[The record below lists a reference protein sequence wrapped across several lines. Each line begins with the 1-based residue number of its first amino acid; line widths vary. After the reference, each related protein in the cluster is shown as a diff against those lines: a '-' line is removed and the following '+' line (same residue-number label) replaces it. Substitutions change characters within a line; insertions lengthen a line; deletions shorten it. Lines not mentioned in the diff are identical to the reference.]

1 MALSTGPSIETGGLM
16 ARTFASLHERDYAWY
31 FVGNLAFF
39 LAMQMNI
46 IVRGYLAYDLTDSA
60 TALGM
65 VSIAFA
71 LPMMVVAP
79 IAGVVSD
86 RVNKKYLL
94 MVTQSC
100 SGLVNL
106 LIAVLVLT
114 GLIEFWH
121 LVGAALLTGTIMSM
135 VMPARQAV
143 IPQLVPQH
151 LMMNAISLQMGGM
164 NLTRIIGPALGGL
177 LIAPLGVGGVY
188 VVTVALFV
196 LGVASILPLP
206 GHGMVSMEGRE
217 PKRFTEDLIGGFQ
230 FIGRNPLFRL
240 LITAALVMP
249 LFAFPVQQI
258 LPVLA
263 EDVFGGVFADHAIAL
278 GLMMSATGVGGLIGA
293 IFSATISEYPHKGR
307 MMMIGA
313 ASMTLCFAAFGA
325 AALWLPIPASFSLA
339 IALLVLGN
347 IGAMAFQVTNN
358 TVIQARVP
366 EEFRGRVM
374 SVMMMSFGTM
384 PLGVVPVTLAADAWG
399 APAAIIAAQVV
410 GLAVVGVIF
419 GISGQLRGLQMEG
432 MERTELSPAQAA
444 RLVAEGQI
452 SAEEGA
458 RLSGRSFETSKSGAP
473 APAGAPRGRD
483 DRGQAAG

>member
-1 MALSTGPSIETGGLM
+1 
-16 ARTFASLHERDYAWY
+16 
-31 FVGNLAFF
+31 V
-39 LAMQMNI
+39 
-46 IVRGYLAYDLTDSA
+46 
-60 TALGM
+60 
-65 VSIAFA
+65 
-71 LPMMVVAP
+71 
-79 IAGVVSD
+79 
-86 RVNKKYLL
+86 
-94 MVTQSC
+94 
-100 SGLVNL
+100 
-106 LIAVLVLT
+106 
-114 GLIEFWH
+114 
-121 LVGAALLTGTIMSM
+121 
-135 VMPARQAV
+135 
-143 IPQLVPQH
+143 
-151 LMMNAISLQMGGM
+151 
-164 NLTRIIGPALGGL
+164 
-177 LIAPLGVGGVY
+177 
-188 VVTVALFV
+188 
-196 LGVASILPLP
+196 SILPLP
-206 GHGMVSMEGRE
+206 GHGMVSTEGRE
-217 PKRFTEDLIGGFQ
+217 PKRFVEDLLGGFQ

-258 LPVLA
+258 LPVFA

-293 IFSATISEYPHKGR
+293 IFSATISGYPHKGR

-325 AALWLPIPASFSLA
+325 ASLWLPIPTSFILA
-339 IALLVLGN
+339 ITLLVLGN

-399 APAAIIAAQVV
+399 APAAIIAAQFV

-419 GISGQLRGLQMEG
+419 GISSQLRGLQMEG

-458 RLSGRSFETSKSGAP
+458 RLSGRSFVASKSGASVS
-473 APAGAPRGRD
+473 AGAVRGRD